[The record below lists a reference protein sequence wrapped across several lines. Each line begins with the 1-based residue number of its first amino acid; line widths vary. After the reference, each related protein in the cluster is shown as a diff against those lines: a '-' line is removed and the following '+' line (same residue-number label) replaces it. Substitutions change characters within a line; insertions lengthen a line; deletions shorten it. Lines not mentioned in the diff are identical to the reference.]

1 MNDGMHHIYGSSQPC
16 LTLLVS
22 CKRITYDN
30 YIYIGTNETF
40 INKFFT
46 ITLHCIT
53 IILYFY
59 AMTQLFV
66 TITKTTTIFV
76 FIF

>member
-1 MNDGMHHIYGSSQPC
+1 MTIIY
-16 LTLLVS
+16 T
-22 CKRITYDN
+22 T
-30 YIYIGTNETF
+30 GTNETF
-40 INKFFT
+40 INNLFT

-59 AMTQLFV
+59 AMTQLLI